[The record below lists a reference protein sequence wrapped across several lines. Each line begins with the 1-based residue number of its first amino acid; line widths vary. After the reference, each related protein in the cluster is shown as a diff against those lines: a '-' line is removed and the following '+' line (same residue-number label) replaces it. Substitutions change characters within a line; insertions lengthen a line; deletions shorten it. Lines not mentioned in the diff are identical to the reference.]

1 MKKMVCIGLSLIFM
15 MGVVAC
21 GADSSKKGDGTA
33 LSSTAA
39 VSESADLQAENEAL
53 KAENE
58 DFKRI
63 SEKFI
68 IEREKLINEKS
79 KLTDRLQEFQGYQ
92 STNNKSDEKQKE
104 NTTVQEGDVTVQLT
118 GKTES
123 TDYLRRRFINYVFT
137 VKNNAE
143 KSIKG
148 IQGTAVFK
156 DLFGEEIL
164 KMKCDFVGNTIEPG
178 AEITISDLSM
188 ECNEF
193 MDDHMK
199 LYNTALDDLQFEYQ
213 LTSIVFTDGTTKQ

>member
-1 MKKMVCIGLSLIFM
+1 MKKMVCIGLSIIFM

-33 LSSTAA
+33 LSSTVA

-58 DFKRI
+58 ELK
-63 SEKFI
+63 
-68 IEREKLINEKS
+68 EKLAEYEKAE
-79 KLTDRLQEFQGYQ
+79 QE
-92 STNNKSDEKQKE
+92 QKE

-123 TDYLRRRFINYVFT
+123 TDYFRRRFINYVFT

>member
-58 DFKRI
+58 ELK
-63 SEKFI
+63 
-68 IEREKLINEKS
+68 EKLAEYEKAE
-79 KLTDRLQEFQGYQ
+79 QE
-92 STNNKSDEKQKE
+92 QKE

-123 TDYLRRRFINYVFT
+123 SAGYRQGVINFVFT
-137 VKNNAE
+137 AKNNTE

-148 IQGTAVFK
+148 IQGVAVFK

-164 KMKCDFVGNTIEPG
+164 KMKCDFVGQTIEPG
-178 AEITISDLSM
+178 AEITISNLSLKFYDV
-188 ECNEF
+188 EDEK
-193 MDDHMK
+193 MK

-213 LTSIVFTDGTTKQ
+213 PTSIVFTDGTTKQ

>member
-58 DFKRI
+58 ELK
-63 SEKFI
+63 
-68 IEREKLINEKS
+68 EKLAEYEKAE
-79 KLTDRLQEFQGYQ
+79 QE
-92 STNNKSDEKQKE
+92 QKE

-164 KMKCDFVGNTIEPG
+164 KMKCDFVGDTIEPG